1 MLTNVLEMCAL
12 EIVLS
17 KTLHGANVAVIR
29 NNKLENEFIKKLHES
44 YNVKMFGKDY
54 NVPLNIT
61 PDVYIV
67 HSDDKNHFENI
78 IANLKYDCYRNSNAL
93 FILVLPNI
101 REEDLPSIFKIL
113 WSHHVIHVL
122 VTIKD
127 ADEDASIYSYL
138 PYVAGRCGRDYNH
151 TIKMGQC
158 QGHAATDVVEKLRVY
173 DKPNLENCTFN
184 ILAHHYPP
192 LVFSDL
198 NPVDTFAVGIE
209 RYLVQLLLEAE
220 HMSTNFTFVPEI
232 VEFGGITN
240 NFTVTGIM
248 KKLHENEVDLLF
260 GGFSLNNRRALFFD
274 FISIHLAFEDIFI
287 PVTPNSELVQR
298 WRIIYMIFEYRVW
311 LLLLVAILICS
322 ALLCSIDSLSKCKG
336 NSFSKLLKL
345 FGNATQNVVF
355 KRRENLSENVIIIN
369 WLWFVFLVT
378 CYYNTRLTSYS
389 TYRTYEPQINE
400 YISLQKY
407 NLTPCFSRDIMTFLK
422 KSETPIIHEQYL
434 DMESCKT
441 ADLALD
447 EIVKSSS
454 KYTVTIYYKYL
465 WWAAQHPKEKSRVHV
480 MHENMYKTHYAI
492 FFKRGFPLLQRF
504 VRRMSRI
511 VECGFVHAIKGRFPN
526 DVRYASDVS
535 GAFEVRF
542 LTLYDLILPFSILAV
557 GHLIALVV
565 FIIEVLYKTNKIFVM
580 FLH

>member
-1 MLTNVLEMCAL
+1 MLTNILEMCAL

-17 KTLHGANVAVIR
+17 KTLHGADVALITS
-29 NNKLENEFIKKLHES
+29 NKLQNDFIKKLHES

-54 NVPLNIT
+54 DVPLSIS
-61 PDVYIV
+61 PDVYLV
-67 HSDDKNHFENI
+67 HCDDKNHFENI
-78 IANLKYDCYRNSNAL
+78 FTNLKHVRYRNTNAL

-101 REEDLPSIFKIL
+101 RKEELPTIFKIL
-113 WSHHVIHVL
+113 WSHHIIHIL

-127 ADEDASIYSYL
+127 VDEDASIYSYL
-138 PYVAGRCGRDYNH
+138 PYAAGRCGRDYNH

-158 QGHAATDVVEKLRVY
+158 QAHAARDVVEKLREY
-173 DKPNLENCTFN
+173 EKPNLENCTFN

-198 NPVDTFAVGIE
+198 NPLDTFAVGIE
-209 RYLVQLLLEAE
+209 RYLVELLLEAE
-220 HMSTNFTFVPEI
+220 HMSPNFTFVPETA
-232 VEFGGITN
+232 EFGGITN

-260 GGFSLNNRRALFFD
+260 GGFSLNNKRALLFD
-274 FISIHLAFEDIFI
+274 FISNHLAFEDVYI
-287 PVTPNSELVQR
+287 PVTRNAELVQS
-298 WRIIYMIFEYRVW
+298 WKIIYMIFEYRVW

-322 ALLCSIDSLSKCKG
+322 ALLSSMDSISKGKCNCS
-336 NSFSKLLKL
+336 SKLLAL
-345 FGNATQNVVF
+345 FGNATQNVAL
-355 KRRENLSENVIIIN
+355 KRNENLSENLIIIH

-378 CYYNTRLTSYS
+378 CYYNTQLTSYS

-400 YISLQKY
+400 YMSLQNY
-407 NLTPCFSRDIMTFLK
+407 NLTPCFSRDIMAFLK
-422 KSETPIIHEQYL
+422 NSDTPIIHEQYL
-434 DMESCKT
+434 DMDSCNT
-441 ADLALD
+441 ADAALD

-465 WWAAQHPKEKSRVHV
+465 WWASQHPKGKSRVHV
-480 MHENMYKTHYAI
+480 MQGNMYKTHYAI
-492 FFKRGFPLLQRF
+492 FFKRGFPLLQQF
-504 VRRMSRI
+504 ERRMSRI

-535 GAFEVRF
+535 GAFDVRF
-542 LTLYDLILPFSILAV
+542 LTSYDLILPFSILGA

-565 FIIEVLYKTNKIFVM
+565 FIIEVLNKTN
-580 FLH
+580 